1 MSRLFTI
8 YTALKNN
15 IGKTII
21 GSDDKIDLALVTLFC
36 GGHMLIDDV
45 PGTGKTMLAK
55 TLAAS
60 IDCSFKRVQFTP
72 DLLPTDL
79 TGVNYFDMKSSCFEF
94 IPGPVFSNILLA
106 DEINRATPKT
116 QSGLLECMEERQ
128 VTVDGKTYRLDSP
141 FMVIATQN
149 PIDNLGT
156 FPLPEAQLDRFLIK
170 TNMGYPQ
177 HDESN
182 IIIGKYSSI
191 QPDVMPAVN
200 KKDVIEAIGL
210 VNSVFV
216 HNDIINYVSHIVE
229 ATRIHKEV
237 VLGAS
242 PRAGI
247 HLVRVAKAF
256 AAFANRNYV
265 LPDDIQRAVVP
276 VLAHRLI
283 LRSSAKIKSNEASE
297 IIKEIINSIPVPTES
312 VFENGN
318 Y

>member
-1 MSRLFTI
+1 MSRLYTI
-8 YTALKNN
+8 YSALKKN
-15 IGKTII
+15 ISKAII
-21 GSDDKIDLALVTLFC
+21 GSEDKVDLALVTLFC

-79 TGVNYFDMKSSCFEF
+79 TGVNYFDMKTSSFEF

-149 PIDNLGT
+149 PVDNLGT

-170 TNMGYPQ
+170 TDMGYPD
-177 HDESN
+177 HENSN
-182 IIIGKYSSI
+182 IIIGKYSCMTAEVV
-191 QPDVMPAVN
+191 PVVN

-210 VNSVFV
+210 I
-216 HNDIINYVSHIVE
+216 NDIYVHSDIIDYVSTIIE
-229 ATRIHKEV
+229 RTREHKDV
-237 VLGAS
+237 VLGSS

-247 HLVRVAKAF
+247 HLVKAAKAIAGF
-256 AAFANRNYV
+256 ADRSYV
-265 LPDDIQRAVVP
+265 LPDDIQRAAIP
-276 VLAHRLI
+276 VLAHRLV
-283 LRSSAKIKSNEASE
+283 LRSSARVKANEDSE
-297 IIKEIINSIPVPTES
+297 IINEIIKSVPVPTET
-312 VFENGN
+312 VFERGIS
-318 Y
+318 